1 LALDLYEAG
10 QSDYNTVIVAQQI
23 LLQVQSDF
31 VRSRSETLM
40 GYVDAFKALG
50 GGWTGDLKVPA
61 LPNELIAQMK
71 ERSNWGNALDAQSP
85 EANSPRLVQTLGL
98 TQ

>member
-1 LALDLYEAG
+1 
-10 QSDYNTVIVAQQI
+10 VAQQI

-31 VRSRSETLM
+31 VRSKTNTLL

-50 GGWTGDLKVPA
+50 GGWNGDLTVPA

-71 ERSNWGNALDAQSP
+71 ERTNWGNALDAASP
-85 EANSPRLVQTLGL
+85 EANTPRLVQTLGL